1 MNKKY
6 FVIGFNKTATTT
18 FHNLFLQNNLKS
30 QHMKSIYWDT
40 STYDCFSD
48 ITSGDNIWKN
58 LDKIYTDAVFI
69 LNIRN
74 LDKWLISRFKHG
86 LRGMLKP
93 NWAYPYTYDK
103 CKSWIYQRECVHHE
117 ILYHFL
123 NKPNK
128 LIIVNIDKQN
138 WIDYICSELGFK
150 NNNIISHNVHKTDET
165 NNSHKEIVTL
175 VNSTLD
181 ELGYDRNISLIS
193 DKELLNK
200 YIGVYNTYI

>member
-74 LDKWLISRFKHG
+74 LEYLIRSQKQIGRITKN
-86 LRGMLKP
+86 LELK
-93 NWAYPYTYDK
+93 K
-103 CKSWIYQRECVHHE
+103 Q
-117 ILYHFL
+117 
-123 NKPNK
+123 K
-128 LIIVNIDKQN
+128 LMV
-138 WIDYICSELGFK
+138 
-150 NNNIISHNVHKTDET
+150 
-165 NNSHKEIVTL
+165 
-175 VNSTLD
+175 
-181 ELGYDRNISLIS
+181 
-193 DKELLNK
+193 
-200 YIGVYNTYI
+200 

>member
-30 QHMKSIYWDT
+30 QHMKSRYWDT

-93 NWAYPYTYDK
+93 
-103 CKSWIYQRECVHHE
+103 IGH
-117 ILYHFL
+117 ILIHMI
-123 NKPNK
+123 N
-128 LIIVNIDKQN
+128 VN
-138 WIDYICSELGFK
+138 
-150 NNNIISHNVHKTDET
+150 
-165 NNSHKEIVTL
+165 
-175 VNSTLD
+175 
-181 ELGYDRNISLIS
+181 LGYIKGNLYTMRYYTIF
-193 DKELLNK
+193 
-200 YIGVYNTYI
+200 